1 MIRRI
6 RCGGR
11 LARVG
16 VHLAYGWCLAM
27 ACYPFLVP
35 ARRGKLQRRWSR
47 ELLAVLGLRLEVS
60 GPASSGMS
68 NAIQGLMVANHVSWL
83 DVFVISALAPA
94 TFVCKSEVRR
104 WPLIG
109 SLCARAGTVFL
120 ERGSAFA
127 AQRIHRILAGKLK
140 QGEAVAIFPE
150 GTTTEGKAPLPF
162 RAALMQSA
170 IDAGAPLQPL
180 AIRYLDKRGD
190 PAAAA
195 NYCGETSFW
204 QSLCGIAGASGMTA
218 SIAILEPVA
227 TAAVSRRELAGTTRA
242 LIRLSLEQ
250 PAIKPGNAMRHE
262 YRSGEE
268 QLILAGD
275 FRG

>member
-1 MIRRI
+1 MFRRI

-16 VHLAYGWCLAM
+16 VHLVYGLSLAT
-27 ACYPFLVP
+27 ACYPFI
-35 ARRGKLQRRWSR
+35 ARASRCRLQQRWSHD
-47 ELLAVLGLRLEVS
+47 LLDMLGLRLEVS
-60 GPASSGMS
+60 GSATPGMS
-68 NAIQGLMVANHVSWL
+68 NAIHGLLVANHVSWL

-109 SLCARAGTVFL
+109 GLCAKTGTVFL
-120 ERGSAFA
+120 ARGSKFA
-127 AQRIHRILAGKLK
+127 AQRTHQALAAKLR
-140 QGEAVAIFPE
+140 QGEPVAIFPE
-150 GTTTEGKAPLPF
+150 GTTTEGKTPLPF

-170 IDAGAPLQPL
+170 IDAGTPIQPL
-180 AIRYLDKRGD
+180 AIRYLDKHGD

-195 NYCGETSFW
+195 NYCGATSFW
-204 QSLCGIAGASGMTA
+204 QSLCGIAGTSDMTA

-227 TAAVSRRELAGTTRA
+227 TASVSRKELAGTTHA

-250 PAIKPGNAMRHE
+250 PAIKPGNVMRYEH
-262 YRSGEE
+262 RIEE
-268 QLILAGD
+268 EPLILAGD
-275 FRG
+275 LRG